1 MTAPSD
7 NAAEQR
13 EVASEPSD
21 LQDYRER
28 LAFIGRHA
36 WSESKTTLLAAWGQA
51 RRISGYVRAWWTSQR
66 LERKYLSSQIALGEQ
81 LEAVG
86 RGDAALLT
94 RLADLKERR
103 QSFIA
108 AKESTRAVDAEI
120 RGLHVRLAEP
130 FLEAVQSPP
139 DVEQEHRRAL
149 ALRMEIADRRAQQTT
164 RREGLF
170 PTDSATRIRTA
181 AGLGVC
187 AILLSMFLSLFFGS
201 ESVSELLLPPEIAI
215 DLENL
220 QPLASFP
227 VPAVPEEE
235 AATGSVES
243 RTFEVDADAIL
254 PARKVSVT
262 FINGRPDGEARSVDA
277 QGRVVCVEQF
287 RNGVLNGTRER
298 FYPGG
303 EKFSEL
309 RFVDGVAQGTEMIWF
324 ANGMIAART
333 TVVDGT
339 PQGAALIYF
348 ENGRRCVSTTYVQGH
363 PHGQRSHY
371 RPDEVCFAIVEW
383 QDGVSV
389 SQQFLDV
396 EVSSQDV
403 EAIERRG
410 TFSTRLVEH
419 WGE

>member
-1 MTAPSD
+1 MTAPTD
-7 NAAEQR
+7 NAAAPRGE
-13 EVASEPSD
+13 ASDPSD

-28 LAFIGRHA
+28 LAFSSRHA
-36 WSESKTTLLAAWGQA
+36 WNESKITLLAAWGQA
-51 RRISGYVRAWWTSQR
+51 RRISGYVRAWWTSLR
-66 LERKYLSSQIALGEQ
+66 LERKFLSAQIALGER
-81 LEAVG
+81 LESAG
-86 RGDAALLT
+86 LGDADMRS

-103 QSFIA
+103 QSFVA
-108 AKESTRAVDAEI
+108 ARESTRAIDAEV

-139 DVEQEHRRAL
+139 DVEQQHRRAL
-149 ALRMEIADRRAQQTT
+149 ALRMEIADRRTQQTE
-164 RREGLF
+164 RRKGLF

-201 ESVSELLLPPEIAI
+201 ENVSELLLPEAI

-227 VPAVPEEE
+227 VPAVPAEGVPP
-235 AATGSVES
+235 GSVEKK
-243 RTFEVDADAIL
+243 TFEVDADAIL
-254 PARKVSVT
+254 PARKVAVT

-277 QGRVVCVEQF
+277 QGRVICVEQF

-309 RFVDGVAQGTEMIWF
+309 RFIDGVAQGDEVVWF
-324 ANGMIAART
+324 QNGLVAART

-339 PQGAALIYF
+339 PQGSAVINF
-348 ENGRRCVSTTYVQGH
+348 ENGRKCVATNYVEGRPQ
-363 PHGQRSHY
+363 GQRAHY
-371 RPDEVCFAIVEW
+371 RPDGVLFAIVGW
-383 QDGVSV
+383 QNGGPV
-389 SQQFLDV
+389 SQEFLDV
-396 EVSSQDV
+396 DVSAEDV
-403 EAIERRG
+403 AAIEQRG
-410 TFSTRLVEH
+410 EFSMRLVDH
-419 WGE
+419 WTE